1 MKYTQYIL
9 VDEQGEKATRS
20 HQDDS
25 ETNLGCATLQGLI
38 EEIAEWLD
46 TDSEEVKEQIQGDK
60 LILNVESG
68 RAGDVWTIKKEIIN
82 EVELNENDLRCLRYQ
97 LSLKN

>member
-1 MKYTQYIL
+1 MKYMQYIL
-9 VDEQGEKATRS
+9 VDEQGEKATRT

-38 EEIAEWLD
+38 EEIADWLD
-46 TDSEEVKEQIQGDK
+46 TDSDHVKEQISGDK
-60 LILNVESG
+60 LTLNVASG

-82 EVELNENDLRCLRYQ
+82 EVELDENDLRDLKYQ
-97 LSLKN
+97 LSLNN